1 MVHNHPS
8 GDPKP
13 SAEDISVTKSLKQ
26 LTDLL
31 PIRLLDH
38 IIIGRKSY
46 VSLQDSGHL

>member
-13 SAEDISVTKSLKQ
+13 SVEDLSVTKSLKQ
-26 LTDLL
+26 LTDLM

-38 IIIGRKSY
+38 IIIGRKNY
-46 VSLQDSGHL
+46 FSLHDSGQL